1 MVSRNHCK
9 KLILDKNSPFFL
21 QRHLVYGDAREWSER
36 RGGIL
41 SVGGDISRSEMG
53 TATAILLEK
62 MVSQDHRKK
71 LILDKKSP
79 FFLQRRLVYGDAREW
94 RERRGE
100 ILSVDGDIPRRELGT
115 ATAI

>member
-1 MVSRNHCK
+1 M
-9 KLILDKNSPFFL
+9 ILDKN
-21 QRHLVYGDAREWSER
+21 
-36 RGGIL
+36 
-41 SVGGDISRSEMG
+41 
-53 TATAILLEK
+53 
-62 MVSQDHRKK
+62 
-71 LILDKKSP
+71 SP

>member
-1 MVSRNHCK
+1 
-9 KLILDKNSPFFL
+9 
-21 QRHLVYGDAREWSER
+21 
-36 RGGIL
+36 
-41 SVGGDISRSEMG
+41 MG

-71 LILDKKSP
+71 LVLDKNSP

-100 ILSVDGDIPRRELGT
+100 ILSVGGDISRRELGT